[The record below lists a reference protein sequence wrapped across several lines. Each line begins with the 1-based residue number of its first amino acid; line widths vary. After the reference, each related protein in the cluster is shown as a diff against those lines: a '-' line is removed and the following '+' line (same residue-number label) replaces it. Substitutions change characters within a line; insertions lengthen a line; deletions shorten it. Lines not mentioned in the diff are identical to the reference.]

1 MASDTLSPTTSP
13 APGQTI
19 FVVDDDEGLT
29 RLIAR
34 SLKREGYQAATA
46 TSGRDAM
53 AWLQD
58 HEADL
63 MLLDLKLNDL
73 NATELVERLKAKG
86 RLVPFVIITGQGD
99 ERVAVDMMK
108 RGALDYIVKDGQFL
122 ELVPAV
128 VQRALAQMD
137 REHRLAEAEEER
149 KRLEREVLEI
159 SEQEQRRIG
168 HDLHDGLGQTLAGV
182 DVLLEVL
189 KKRLATSSPLDVDA
203 VASISGYVKDAIQQ
217 TRMLARGLSPVEV
230 ERNGLMSALKALAA
244 HTSQLFKVTCSF
256 TCDQAVEVRDHA
268 KATHLYRIAQ
278 EAIHNAVRHGKAKHI
293 DIILSELTASASL
306 TITGDGSQV
315 PAPQDKAGNGMGLYT
330 MKYRAGMIGGSV
342 EIRSAQPQGT
352 EVVCTFP
359 KG

>member
-1 MASDTLSPTTSP
+1 MSAEASPTSP
-13 APGQTI
+13 AQTI

-34 SLKREGYQAATA
+34 SLRREGYHAETA
-46 TSGRDAM
+46 ISGKDAM
-53 AWLQD
+53 AWLEE
-58 HEADL
+58 HETSL
-63 MLLDLKLNDL
+63 MLLDLKLADL
-73 NATELVERLKAKG
+73 NATELVERLKARG

-122 ELVPAV
+122 ELVPTV
-128 VQRALAQMD
+128 VHRSLAQVD
-137 REHRLAEAEEER
+137 REKRLAAAEEER

-159 SEQEQRRIG
+159 SEREQRRIG

-189 KKRLATSSPLDVDA
+189 KKRLAANSPGDADA
-203 VASISGYVKDAIQQ
+203 VASISSYVKEAIQQ

-230 ERNGLMSALKALAA
+230 ERKGLMSALKALAEHA
-244 HTSQLFKVTCSF
+244 GLLFKVSCSF
-256 TCDQAVEVRDHA
+256 ECDGDAVEVQDHA

-278 EAIHNAVRHGKAKHI
+278 EAMHNAVRHGKAKHI
-293 DIILSELTASASL
+293 DISL
-306 TITGDGSQV
+306 TQKGAKATLRVVSDGAKGPAV
-315 PAPQDKAGNGMGLYT
+315 PETSGNGMGLYT

-342 EIRSAQPQGT
+342 EVRPAKPHGT
-352 EVVCTFP
+352 EVVCSFP
-359 KG
+359 NE

>member
-1 MASDTLSPTTSP
+1 MSTEASPEPL
-13 APGQTI
+13 TI

-34 SLKREGYQAATA
+34 SLRREGYRTETAGSARAALT
-46 TSGRDAM
+46 
-53 AWLQD
+53 WLQAN
-58 HEADL
+58 HASL
-63 MLLDLKLNDL
+63 MLLDLKLADL
-73 NATELVERLKAKG
+73 SAAELVEKLKSQGGAP
-86 RLVPFVIITGQGD
+86 PFVIITGQGD

-128 VQRALAQMD
+128 VQRSLAQVD
-137 REHRLAEAEEER
+137 REKRLAEADEER

-159 SEQEQRRIG
+159 SEREQRRIG

-189 KKRLATSSPLDVDA
+189 KKRLAGHSPGDADA
-203 VASISGYVKDAIQQ
+203 VAAISGYVKDAIQQ

-230 ERNGLMSALKALAA
+230 ERNGLMSALKALAEHA
-244 HTSQLFKVTCSF
+244 GLLFKVTCTF
-256 TCDQAVEVRDHA
+256 HCEQPVEVLDHA

-278 EAIHNAVRHGKAKHI
+278 EAMHNAVRHGKARRI
-293 DIILSELTASASL
+293 DIFLSEDASRGSL
-306 TITGDGSQV
+306 RISSDSDSGPPDRPSAGD
-315 PAPQDKAGNGMGLYT
+315 GMGLYT
-330 MKYRAGMIGGSV
+330 MKYRAGIIGG
-342 EIRSAQPQGT
+342 EMEMRPRQPRGV